1 MELTTLV
8 TLAVL
13 VLAISTLYASVGH
26 GGASGYL
33 AAMALLSVNAAAM
46 RPTALALN
54 IIVAS
59 IGLYKYW
66 RAGWFSWTVL
76 WPFVVTSIPA
86 AFIGG
91 AIELP
96 VHVYMPLVGAA
107 LLYAAFRLYKSSRG
121 ALPDVTRSM
130 PRSAS
135 LVTGGGIGLLSGLT
149 GVGGGIF
156 LSPILLLGGWCD
168 TRTTSGVA
176 AAFILVNSVA
186 GLAGYVSQGA
196 GLPDFLPVLAVT
208 VVVGGLIG
216 AELGSRRLPL
226 PMVRRLLAL
235 VLLIAGLKMV
245 FTAFG

>member
-86 AFIGG
+86 AFVGG
-91 AIELP
+91 AVELP
-96 VHVYMPLVGAA
+96 VHVYMPVVGAA
-107 LLYAAFRLYKSSRG
+107 LLYAAFRLYTSSRG

-135 LVTGGGIGLLSGLT
+135 LVTGAGIGLLSGLT

-208 VVVGGLIG
+208 VVVGGVIG

-245 FTAFG
+245 FSAFG